1 MSTPQNPNEPDNGH
15 TQDRNPAD
23 SQGPA
28 DNQDPRRSDHG
39 QDHPGAHEQPGAQ
52 DPTAVHDQAA
62 AQEQQGAQEAQT
74 GYQQGTY
81 DPNAY
86 SSYQAGADRSGDYQ
100 QPSDQPGYSQDQTV
114 QNAGYG
120 QPGAYSQPGGYSQ
133 AGAYSQPAGAY
144 AQPGAYS
151 QPGAGYPQGYGQ
163 PGYAQPQTGEKGFF
177 KSLFDFRF
185 DNFIAVKWSGFI
197 YIIAIVVAVLSYLG
211 TIIAGIS
218 TGIAAGSAASYFTDG
233 PSFSVLPLI
242 LSILFGWIIPA
253 LWVIAVRLVLE
264 LIVSNIKT
272 AQHTKRIADSVDR

>member
-15 TQDRNPAD
+15 TQDQN
-23 SQGPA
+23 
-28 DNQDPRRSDHG
+28 DNQDPSRGDHG
-39 QDHPGAHEQPGAQ
+39 QDQ
-52 DPTAVHDQAA
+52 PTAQEQAAREQSA
-62 AQEQQGAQEAQT
+62 AQEQAAREQAEHEQAAQEQSARA

-86 SSYQAGADRSGDYQ
+86 SSYQPGADQPASYQ
-100 QPSDQPGYSQDQTV
+100 QAADQSGYSQGETA
-114 QNAGYG
+114 QNVG
-120 QPGAYSQPGGYSQ
+120 YSQPDRYSQ

-144 AQPGAYS
+144 TQPGAYS
-151 QPGAGYPQGYGQ
+151 QPGAGYPQGYAQ
-163 PGYAQPQTGEKGFF
+163 PGYGQPQTGEKGFF

-185 DNFIAVKWSGFI
+185 DNFIAVKWPGVI

-211 TIIAGIS
+211 TIIAGIR
-218 TGIAAGSAASYFTDG
+218 TGIVSGSAASYFADG
-233 PSFSVLPLI
+233 PSFNVLPLI

-272 AQHTKRIADSVDR
+272 AQHTKRIADSVSR